1 MTSFVLG
8 DYRCSYLNV
17 GSFETDTGTLF
28 TGAPAEALAEALG
41 RHGLE
46 PGVIVFQVRALLVD
60 KGSNRVVIDPAGT
73 WEDPLRLGSVLEQE
87 GIDPSSIDT
96 VIVSHGHAD
105 HFWGGLDVEGRPL
118 FTNARYWM
126 QRSEW
131 QHWLSADNPEP
142 DHAATFRKALLP
154 IEGCFSF
161 VDGAREIVP
170 GISCRPAPG
179 PSTRATCYSAHRTWS
194 IPTGARAST
203 SGPSKSSPAG
213 ASCSRSSLKA
223 APSYS
228 PATSPAPAREES
240 SATAT
245 AAMTVG
251 AGSPSSSASTNRPI
265 YSGVHTAIGQ
275 SAPLL
280 GARSGIGHLD
290 HPPPPV
296 STVCSSPIRG

>member
-142 DHAATFRKALLP
+142 DHAATFREALLP

-179 PSTRATCYSAHRTWS
+179 HSPGQMVVQIGGVAVYTGDVLLSPPNVEHPDWSASFDVWPEQVVASRRELLAELAESGALVLTCHFPGS
-194 IPTGARAST
+194 
-203 SGPSKSSPAG
+203 
-213 ASCSRSSLKA
+213 
-223 APSYS
+223 
-228 PATSPAPAREES
+228 
-240 SATAT
+240 
-245 AAMTVG
+245 G
-251 AGSPSSSASTNRPI
+251 AGRVVSDRNRGGDGWRWQPE
-265 YSGVHTAIGQ
+265 Q
-275 SAPLL
+275 L
-280 GARSGIGHLD
+280 G
-290 HPPPPV
+290 
-296 STVCSSPIRG
+296 